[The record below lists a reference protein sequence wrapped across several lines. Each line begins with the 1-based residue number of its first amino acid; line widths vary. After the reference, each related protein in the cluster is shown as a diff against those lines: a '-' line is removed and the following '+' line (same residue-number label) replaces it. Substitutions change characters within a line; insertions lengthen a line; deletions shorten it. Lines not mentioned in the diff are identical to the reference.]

1 MEEKKRLRTL
11 CLVCGRPSLRPICAL
26 CAARLKREALREEI
40 EDEKH
45 GNVPHIWFRSEA
57 LGGRR

>member
-1 MEEKKRLRTL
+1 MEEKKRLRML
-11 CLVCGRPSLRPICAL
+11 CLVCARPSRRLMCTL

-45 GNVPHIWFRSEA
+45 GKGPAHLVQE
-57 LGGRR
+57 

>member
-1 MEEKKRLRTL
+1 MGEKKSHRTL
-11 CLVCGRPSLRPICAL
+11 CLVCGRPTPRLICTL

-45 GNVPHIWFRSEA
+45 GKRPAHLVQE
-57 LGGRR
+57 